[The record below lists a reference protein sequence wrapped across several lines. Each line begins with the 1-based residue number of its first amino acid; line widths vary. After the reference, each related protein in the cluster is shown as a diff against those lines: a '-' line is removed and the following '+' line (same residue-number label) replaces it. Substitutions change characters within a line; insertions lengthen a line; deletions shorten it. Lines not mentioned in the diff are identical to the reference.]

1 MDEVT
6 SDLEEMK
13 AKAETLENH
22 PELEQLVKDTIVEI
36 IRIALIKTVDKND
49 FLNELTNPEKEALKT
64 IMTEI
69 SDGEGIVSISKAVNS
84 SGLSRPVFKSLL
96 TKMKDMEIAELTN
109 MGVKGTHIKIIDGSF
124 LNINDYID

>member
-36 IRIALIKTVDKND
+36 IRIALIKTVDKNE
-49 FLNELTNPEKEALKT
+49 FLNELTIPEKEALKT
-64 IMTEI
+64 IMAEV

>member
-36 IRIALIKTVDKND
+36 IRIALIKTIDKNE

>member
-36 IRIALIKTVDKND
+36 IRIALIKTVDKNE
-49 FLNELTNPEKEALKT
+49 FLNELTIPEKEALKT
-64 IMTEI
+64 IMAEV
-69 SDGEGIVSISKAVNS
+69 SEGEGIVSISKAVNS
-84 SGLSRPVFKSLL
+84 SGLSRPVFKSVL